1 MKQNTKET
9 VVDQEVTNEVV
20 TTTKSQ
26 EPKQTKS
33 TWEIKDRTYIIADSA
48 FPLTYTLQCRHTPR
62 YPLLWFNPDTKEQ
75 EELRYATNQNSPLVR
90 EQKGQVTLG
99 HVIFENGTLFVPK
112 EKQNLQKLLSI
123 YHPGLNIKFTEFDA
137 AVEAEDDLD
146 YLELEVDAMNAALDM
161 DIDMAE
167 AIVRVEVGSRVNKM
181 SSKEVKRDLLLLARK
196 NPSLF
201 LELANDDNVP
211 LRNLAIRA
219 TETGII
225 KLSQD
230 QRTFMWGENDRKL
243 MTVPFDENPYSA
255 MAAFFKT
262 DEGITIFK
270 SIEKKLK

>member
-1 MKQNTKET
+1 
-9 VVDQEVTNEVV
+9 
-20 TTTKSQ
+20 
-26 EPKQTKS
+26 
-33 TWEIKDRTYIIADSA
+33 
-48 FPLTYTLQCRHTPR
+48 
-62 YPLLWFNPDTKEQ
+62 
-75 EELRYATNQNSPLVR
+75 
-90 EQKGQVTLG
+90 
-99 HVIFENGTLFVPK
+99 
-112 EKQNLQKLLSI
+112 
-123 YHPGLNIKFTEFDA
+123 
-137 AVEAEDDLD
+137 
-146 YLELEVDAMNAALDM
+146 
-161 DIDMAE
+161 
-167 AIVRVEVGSRVNKM
+167 M

-225 KLSQD
+225 KLAQD

-262 DEGITIFK
+262 DEGIQIFK